1 MWSGV
6 QEPLCAPSTHQTNSP
21 APPPPPFRLR
31 VPTCAGHPTTKHRLR
46 ARAPADR
53 AVLAPPRLLVHH
65 LSSAQDVLQRV
76 GHRLRQWRLAA
87 RRLGRQELR
96 LRVPGRQRRRR
107 PLALQAGHLW
117 LGGRAQ
123 GGAAGLELRLEEA
136 SYAGGC
142 VSPLGARAGSASQ
155 DGLVC

>member
-1 MWSGV
+1 MWSGFR
-6 QEPLCAPSTHQTNSP
+6 SP
-21 APPPPPFRLR
+21 YARLPHTRPTRLR
-31 VPTCAGHPTTKHRLR
+31 RHRR
-46 ARAPADR
+46 PSGCEFPRAPGTQPQNTASARAPADR
-53 AVLAPPRLLVHH
+53 AVLAPPRLLVRH

-123 GGAAGLELRLEEA
+123 GGAAGLELRIEEA

-142 VSPLGARAGSASQ
+142 VSRLGARAGSASQ